1 MSLLVFQ
8 EKQALASVAKISAL
22 KLMKRMLFDI
32 VKAQN
37 YLNQQKIGKFEEKI
51 VVVSRGT

>member
-8 EKQALASVAKISAL
+8 KKQALASVAKISAL

-32 VKAQN
+32 VKAHN
-37 YLNQQKIGKFEEKI
+37 YLN
-51 VVVSRGT
+51 